1 MRNRPFAA
9 CRCRCLL
16 DIAPCRRPLFAGW
29 HDEFLL
35 NDLRISTRL
44 LVILTF
50 YEKAHFF
57 FGTLAPFFLASES
70 PIAMACLRVFTR
82 PPLPPFP
89 LFNVPRLRRR
99 IALSTVL
106 PAALPY
112 LRLPFLFAGMVFLF
126 CNLRRGQ
133 IGLELAQRGAWV
145 RENEAAFCGPVS
157 VTQLDQHYIP
167 KSPPRRSSEQG
178 QDPRGIAAKLFRS
191 FKFVLKTKQI
201 ARHNSAFG
209 NNGAEF

>member
-1 MRNRPFAA
+1 M
-9 CRCRCLL
+9 
-16 DIAPCRRPLFAGW
+16 
-29 HDEFLL
+29 
-35 NDLRISTRL
+35 
-44 LVILTF
+44 ILTF

-157 VTQLDQHYIP
+157 VTQLDQHYMP
-167 KSPPRRSSEQG
+167 KSPTRRSSEQG
-178 QDPRGIAAKLFRS
+178 QDFRGIAAKLLLFS
-191 FKFVLKTKQI
+191 DHSSLF
-201 ARHNSAFG
+201 
-209 NNGAEF
+209 

>member
-89 LFNVPRLRRR
+89 LFKGTSIVQLNRRTR
-99 IALSTVL
+99 VRSLASH
-106 PAALPY
+106 PN
-112 LRLPFLFAGMVFLF
+112 RFLIIWRWWEMRQTAILG
-126 CNLRRGQ
+126 
-133 IGLELAQRGAWV
+133 
-145 RENEAAFCGPVS
+145 
-157 VTQLDQHYIP
+157 
-167 KSPPRRSSEQG
+167 
-178 QDPRGIAAKLFRS
+178 
-191 FKFVLKTKQI
+191 
-201 ARHNSAFG
+201 
-209 NNGAEF
+209 

>member
-82 PPLPPFP
+82 PPDKL
-89 LFNVPRLRRR
+89 
-99 IALSTVL
+99 
-106 PAALPY
+106 
-112 LRLPFLFAGMVFLF
+112 
-126 CNLRRGQ
+126 
-133 IGLELAQRGAWV
+133 
-145 RENEAAFCGPVS
+145 
-157 VTQLDQHYIP
+157 
-167 KSPPRRSSEQG
+167 
-178 QDPRGIAAKLFRS
+178 IAASIQWAERIMQKIDDR
-191 FKFVLKTKQI
+191 
-201 ARHNSAFG
+201 FG
-209 NNGAEF
+209 NG

>member
-70 PIAMACLRVFTR
+70 PIAMACFRVFTR

-99 IALSTVL
+99 FALSPVF

-112 LRLPFLFAGMVFLF
+112 LRLPFLFSGLVFFF
-126 CNLRRGQ
+126 CNLRRR
-133 IGLELAQRGAWV
+133 LLVMRFALCGA
-145 RENEAAFCGPVS
+145 
-157 VTQLDQHYIP
+157 
-167 KSPPRRSSEQG
+167 
-178 QDPRGIAAKLFRS
+178 
-191 FKFVLKTKQI
+191 
-201 ARHNSAFG
+201 
-209 NNGAEF
+209 